1 MAALVYS
8 LLLGLLPVVG
18 FPILLLL
25 QLLLLLLCLL
35 GSRGVRRIG
44 AGRLLRLL
52 RRIGAGWAIRCLR
65 ESAQTRHQSQLKPTP
80 RT

>member
-1 MAALVYS
+1 M
-8 LLLGLLPVVG
+8 LLGLLPVVG
-18 FPILLLL
+18 LPILL
-25 QLLLLLLCLL
+25 LLLLLLCLL

-44 AGRLLRLL
+44 AGRLL

-65 ESAQTRHQSQLKPTP
+65 ESAQTRHQSQPKSTP